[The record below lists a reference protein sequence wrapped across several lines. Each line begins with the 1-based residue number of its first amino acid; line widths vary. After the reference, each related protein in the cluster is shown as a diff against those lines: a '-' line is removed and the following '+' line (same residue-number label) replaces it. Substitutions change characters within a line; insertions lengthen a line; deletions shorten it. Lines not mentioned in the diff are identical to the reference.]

1 MCREQKLGQE
11 TQWVEKI
18 ESVGEETVERTS
30 EVATRVEILRLKPM
44 AGALAWMLGQRG

>member
-1 MCREQKLGQE
+1 MNRNLGQE

-18 ESVGEETVERTS
+18 ESVGEEKVERTS